1 MQVTLKAKQVKDS
14 VTHTPGVCLWK
25 LLGLGDSCAFQSL
38 LCREI
43 FATLP
48 YFEKRELLGIQREHF
63 PLATSSQAFLFC
75 FSWGLV
81 ICSGCSFFISCGNS
95 VALPVDQTSSKLAKI
110 ITLMIKWMP
119 WFLYFVFLK
128 LLFFLSHPEEI
139 FVHSALFWEPLIC
152 GQLPACLWGVLLFQK
167 CNSSA
172 SNRYHQ
178 ALRA

>member
-75 FSWGLV
+75 FLWGLV

-128 LLFFLSHPEEI
+128 SSRRDFCPFCTVLRTFNLWAAPCLFVGCFTFSE
-139 FVHSALFWEPLIC
+139 V
-152 GQLPACLWGVLLFQK
+152 
-167 CNSSA
+167 
-172 SNRYHQ
+172 
-178 ALRA
+178 